1 MVLGKHALLLYQNQ
15 CGLTFTKETA
25 QKTGCIFISKML
37 ERLILI
43 RVLPLLLKPGDKF

>member
-15 CGLTFTKETA
+15 CGLTFTKETV
-25 QKTGCIFISKML
+25 QKTKML